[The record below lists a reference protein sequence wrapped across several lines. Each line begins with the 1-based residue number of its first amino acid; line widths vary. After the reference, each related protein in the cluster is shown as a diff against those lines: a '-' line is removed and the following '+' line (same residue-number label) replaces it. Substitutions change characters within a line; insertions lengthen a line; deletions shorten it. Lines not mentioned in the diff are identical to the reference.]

1 MATSATP
8 TKTKYVFSASAVPD
22 ESVKAAQ
29 VVIVAEF
36 SWHVIAPAPYRMHC
50 LLSFAPVPKVACP
63 VVDVR
68 GVQDDEKMAE
78 IIKACTD
85 PSAGV
90 INLDGLLTGLEAMG
104 AKVAQKAES
113 RTQKPTA
120 RGQQTAESL
129 AYFVDKG
136 QVTLMIENRQMEFS
150 VVNSEKKEGE

>member
-1 MATSATP
+1 MAVQSVDQ

-29 VVIVAEF
+29 VVIVGEF

-50 LLSFAPVPKVACP
+50 LMSFSPVPVVTCP
-63 VVDVR
+63 VVNVM

-90 INLDGLLTGLEAMG
+90 INLGGLLTGLEALG
-104 AKVAQKAES
+104 AKVVQKEES
-113 RTQKPTA
+113 RTQKVTA
-120 RGQQTAESL
+120 REL
-129 AYFVDKG
+129 
-136 QVTLMIENRQMEFS
+136 
-150 VVNSEKKEGE
+150 SEARMKVKEARSSRRVRVH